1 MVGEGS
7 ICTSAAASSRADVAR
22 AADAIFGKREKLGR
36 AESLFRRRKN
46 RGERRREATRQEIG
60 ITKAFFENIAL
71 MRPIWGE
78 TRFRGWCDSI
88 DCCRRVVSMRIRWGD
103 RVACYLGF
111 YVCRDWNDRW
121 YWNRT
126 KSFVR
131 LKLGCIDMFVSLTT
145 IEQLIRRL
153 KFISIFSFY
162 LHTCKF

>member
-7 ICTSAAASSRADVAR
+7 ICTSAAASSRADVGR

-60 ITKAFFENIAL
+60 ITKAFFENIPL

-88 DCCRRVVSMRIRWGD
+88 D
-103 RVACYLGF
+103 VAGG
-111 YVCRDWNDRW
+111 W
-121 YWNRT
+121 YRCASDGAIEWLVIWDFTCVEIETIGGIGIGR
-126 KSFVR
+126 KILFV
-131 LKLGCIDMFVSLTT
+131 
-145 IEQLIRRL
+145 
-153 KFISIFSFY
+153 
-162 LHTCKF
+162 

>member
-1 MVGEGS
+1 MVREGS

-88 DCCRRVVSMRIRWGD
+88 DCCRRVVSMRIRWAIEWLVIWDFTCVEIETIGGIGIG
-103 RVACYLGF
+103 RKVL
-111 YVCRDWNDRW
+111 
-121 YWNRT
+121 
-126 KSFVR
+126 FV
-131 LKLGCIDMFVSLTT
+131 
-145 IEQLIRRL
+145 
-153 KFISIFSFY
+153 
-162 LHTCKF
+162 